1 MARLP
6 RLRRKKESVTDAASG
21 AAPTAVPGA
30 AAAAPTAVP
39 AAASRSARRPLS
51 PRARRVWF
59 WVILGAVAAALY
71 AVEVPLAV
79 SLYGVPIEV
88 VFIIIA
94 AHVGA
99 LPLAVWRPREASG
112 LAVVS
117 AFILALI
124 STAGSPT
131 APWPWAV
138 VPLITQALTLAIV
151 AWKDTWWWA
160 LAAWA
165 GSTAASVIAAL
176 VLWTRMPFASSL
188 TNIVVFANIAL
199 FTVAAA
205 VVVRQLQRTRVQ
217 LAEERETSES
227 ERTRRQIAD
236 ERTRIAREL
245 HDVVAHGMSIL
256 NVQATSAP
264 YRHPGL
270 PEEVVTEFEQIAA
283 QTRTTLA
290 EMRRLLGVL
299 RSDEPV
305 GSGDAAGGA
314 RPATGGGSA
323 GAPGG
328 TAPTRV
334 IGTAGSVG
342 AAATAAGASTARS
355 GSTGSTAELAPQPSL
370 AQLPALIE
378 QARQAGA
385 DILYQPGTALTQ
397 PVDDLVGLSAYR
409 IVQESLSN
417 ALRHAPG
424 ATVTV
429 TASRDPRVLELAVVN
444 GPPPGGLRRDSG
456 QLAGAGFGLR
466 GMNERAGAVG
476 GTVEYGATPDGGWRV
491 EAVLPTH
498 AGGAS

>member
-1 MARLP
+1 MPATPAEPRQRWRLRMRLLPSARSAQSVPSTPSGSRTPRAPRRPHLP
-6 RLRRKKESVTDAASG
+6 RTTRG
-21 AAPTAVPGA
+21 
-30 AAAAPTAVP
+30 
-39 AAASRSARRPLS
+39 
-51 PRARRVWF
+51 RRVLF
-59 WVILGAVAAALY
+59 WVVLGAIAAGLY
-71 AVEVPLAV
+71 AVQVPLAV
-79 SLYGVPIEV
+79 ALYGVPIEV
-88 VFIIIA
+88 VFVIVA

-112 LAVVS
+112 LAV
-117 AFILALI
+117 AAFFILALI
-124 STAGSPT
+124 STGGSST

-138 VPLITQALTLAIV
+138 VPLIAQSLTLAIV

-160 LAAWA
+160 LTAWA
-165 GSTAASVIAAL
+165 GSVAASVVVAL
-176 VLWTRMPFASSL
+176 VLWVRMPFADSL

-199 FTVAAA
+199 FTLAVAI
-205 VVVRQLQRTRVQ
+205 VVRQLQRTRVQ

-227 ERTRRQIAD
+227 ERTRRQVAD

-270 PEEVVTEFEQIAA
+270 PDDVVAEFEQIAA

-299 RSDEPV
+299 RADEPEDAASGGAADGGGGAG
-305 GSGDAAGGA
+305 GSGGGGGGGA
-314 RPATGGGSA
+314 GQASA
-323 GAPGG
+323 
-328 TAPTRV
+328 
-334 IGTAGSVG
+334 
-342 AAATAAGASTARS
+342 
-355 GSTGSTAELAPQPSL
+355 GSTAELAPQPGL

-385 DILYQPGTALTQ
+385 EILFQPGGALAQ
-397 PVDDLVGLSAYR
+397 RVDDVVGLAAYR
-409 IVQESLSN
+409 IVQEALSN

-429 TASRDPRVLELAVVN
+429 TATRDPQVLELVVVN
-444 GPPPGGLRRDSG
+444 GAARAAGGERHGRSGQARSAGRPGAETA

-466 GMNERAGAVG
+466 GMGERAGAVG
-476 GTVEYGATPDGGWRV
+476 GTVEHGPTPEGGWRV
-491 EAVLPTH
+491 SAVLPVH
-498 AGGAS
+498 SEGGSAA